1 MTTQPMQFV
10 PGSEFKRR
18 AAEVVAN
25 PFLRKSFRG
34 AMDFLIAKRAAQF
47 PDPQLLER
55 QRTLAE
61 EIRRDSF
68 RGEHLATFLWH
79 NTEKNEGSKA

>member
-1 MTTQPMQFV
+1 MRAHETTHHVQFV

-25 PFLRKSFRG
+25 PFLK
-34 AMDFLIAKRAAQF
+34 K
-47 PDPQLLER
+47 
-55 QRTLAE
+55 
-61 EIRRDSF
+61 SF